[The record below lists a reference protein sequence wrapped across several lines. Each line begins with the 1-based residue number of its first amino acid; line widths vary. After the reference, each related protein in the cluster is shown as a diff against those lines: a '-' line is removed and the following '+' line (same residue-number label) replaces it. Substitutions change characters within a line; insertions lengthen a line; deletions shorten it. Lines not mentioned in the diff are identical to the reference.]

1 MQPAF
6 VQRYITFLTFLYSSF
21 VLLIHLGC
29 MHINIWPN
37 ENADSYSESSI
48 AQEISANSF
57 ICTKEIAFY
66 IHIDVLSCADCYF
79 KVKLI
84 EESICL
90 KVFKSR
96 FWDSIVNY
104 LKRIE
109 IKIYPKDLLYKI
121 TDRAMRLQLEFHKE
135 TSVE

>member
-1 MQPAF
+1 
-6 VQRYITFLTFLYSSF
+6 
-21 VLLIHLGC
+21 
-29 MHINIWPN
+29 MHINLWPN

-104 LKRIE
+104 LKRSQRFI
-109 IKIYPKDLLYKI
+109 IQNN
-121 TDRAMRLQLEFHKE
+121 RQSNE
-135 TSVE
+135 TAIGIS